1 MTPQLPPCARLF
13 RGFSGASG
21 GSRPPR
27 GTTIASVTVR
37 RDDGYEITTDPGRID
52 TALVHRWLST
62 DAYWALGRSRETV
75 ERSMAASL
83 NFGVLGPRGDL
94 AGYARVVTDRATFAW
109 LCDVYV
115 PPHHRGAGLG
125 TWLVHTV
132 RAHLAPHGVKRVL
145 LATADAHGVYAK
157 AGFTPCADPAQLMEL
172 DLHAAGPG
180 RTGTEG
186 AGA

>member
-1 MTPQLPPCARLF
+1 M
-13 RGFSGASG
+13 
-21 GSRPPR
+21 
-27 GTTIASVTVR
+27 TVR

-132 RAHLAPHGVKRVL
+132 RAHLAPQGVKRVL

-186 AGA
+186 TGA